1 MTPISEEARQLQEET
16 MLWRRTLHQ
25 MPETQLVLP
34 QTAAFLESRLREMG
48 IDVQKFDGHSGMTA
62 YIGHG
67 GKTVA
72 IRADMDGLPIKEES
86 GVPFASRNG
95 NMHACGHDAHTAMLL
110 TAAKL
115 LKTHERELCGTI
127 KLIFE
132 PGEERPGG
140 ALPMVEVGVMD
151 DVDYILAAHVGE
163 LTGYFEPGQ
172 IAVSYTDTFAS
183 SDRVE
188 IDISGK
194 GGHASVPA
202 QCVDPISI
210 ATLVMNNLQYIISR
224 EIDAHDSA
232 VFTIGA
238 ISAGNMTACNVIP
251 DSASLLANIRAA
263 LPETKDYLKKRIVE
277 ISEATAAMMKG
288 RAEVRFHGF
297 PALVNDKAV
306 VESFLTSARKVLAED
321 EINIL
326 SHGIMAGED
335 AAFFFEKAPGC
346 YFLLANSI
354 PCPADGRRYGH
365 HNAKFCIDD
374 SVLWRGSALLA
385 LAAMDLLEKPPV
397 PTKKYRD

>member
-1 MTPISEEARQLQEET
+1 
-16 MLWRRTLHQ
+16 
-25 MPETQLVLP
+25 
-34 QTAAFLESRLREMG
+34 
-48 IDVQKFDGHSGMTA
+48 
-62 YIGHG
+62 
-67 GKTVA
+67 
-72 IRADMDGLPIKEES
+72 
-86 GVPFASRNG
+86 
-95 NMHACGHDAHTAMLL
+95 MHACGHDVHTAMLL

-140 ALPMVEVGVMD
+140 ALPMVEAGVMD

-288 RAEVRFHGF
+288 RAEVRFHGC
-297 PALVNDKAV
+297 PALVDV
-306 VESFLTSARKVLAED
+306 SPLT
-321 EINIL
+321 
-326 SHGIMAGED
+326 
-335 AAFFFEKAPGC
+335 
-346 YFLLANSI
+346 
-354 PCPADGRRYGH
+354 
-365 HNAKFCIDD
+365 
-374 SVLWRGSALLA
+374 
-385 LAAMDLLEKPPV
+385 
-397 PTKKYRD
+397 